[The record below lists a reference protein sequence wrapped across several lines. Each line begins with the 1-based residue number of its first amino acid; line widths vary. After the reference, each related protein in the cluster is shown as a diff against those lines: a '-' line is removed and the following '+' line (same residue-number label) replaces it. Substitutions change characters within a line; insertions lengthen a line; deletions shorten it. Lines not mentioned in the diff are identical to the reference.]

1 MKRKSIIKTA
11 VLSSAVQ
18 AFLMVI
24 SCLVVTVVFLGRIV
38 TGTYDEMNVSI
49 AAAAI
54 AAVDIDE
61 MRSLAVEVDA
71 VIKQKG
77 SFEGALDED
86 DSEWLEDF
94 SGIGSSESYIK
105 LREELNTI
113 RRGTSSTA
121 LDYVLIYPEENREV
135 FIMDACDVNV
145 LPCGKTHDVDLK
157 AYRGQPREDFEGF
170 VTRSA
175 VYGGLHTDGIA
186 VYLDAEKGIY
196 AYLLSDIPL
205 ANINNKVIRF
215 LLQTSVVAIIV
226 TILICAGVVMN
237 IKARV
242 IAPLKKL
249 TETAEVFV
257 GQYELRSEN
266 HDENSIF
273 ENVYNGDIEELYYL
287 ASSLQSMEL
296 EIGSYLRDIDRYSM
310 ERAKLDTELDLARKI
325 QAGVLSTDFDPVRK
339 RAGADIFAT
348 MAPAKEVGGDFYD
361 FFFTDAEHLC
371 LVIADVSGK
380 GVPAALFMMIA
391 KALLKN
397 RLKSGDTPSEAL
409 YHVNR
414 QICEYNLGD
423 MFVTVWACMIELS
436 TGKAVDVNAGH
447 EHPVIRHEGGEYELI
462 KYKHNTAIGVMEDME
477 YNEHEF
483 YLKKGDM
490 LFVYTD
496 GLPEATDRKEE
507 MFGSARMLET
517 LNRYGKEAPKEL
529 LIGIRDTVGEF
540 VGEREPFDDLT
551 MMALEWGKA
560 EKKA

>member
-49 AAAAI
+49 AGAAI

-61 MRSLAVEVDA
+61 MRSLAVQVDA

-77 SFEGALDED
+77 SFEGALEED
-86 DSEWLEDF
+86 DTQWLEDF
-94 SGIGSSESYIK
+94 SGIGSSDSYKK
-105 LREELNTI
+105 LWEELNTI

-121 LDYVLIYPEENREV
+121 LDYVLIYPDENREV

-145 LPCGKTHDVDLK
+145 LPCGKTHDVDLR

-205 ANINNKVIRF
+205 TNINNKVIHF
-215 LLQTSVVAIIV
+215 LLQTSAVAIIV
-226 TILICAGVVMN
+226 TILICAGIVAS

-249 TETAEVFV
+249 TETAEAFV

-310 ERAKLDTELDLARKI
+310 ERARLDTELDLARKI
-325 QAGVLSTDFDPVRK
+325 QAGVLSTDFDPVRE
-339 RAGADIFAT
+339 RSGADIFAT

-361 FFFTDAEHLC
+361 FFFTDPEHLC

-391 KALLKN
+391 KALIKN
-397 RLKSGDTPSEAL
+397 RLKSGDSPSEAL

-507 MFGSARMLET
+507 MFGSVRMLET
-517 LNRYGKEAPKEL
+517 LNRYRKEAPKEL

-551 MMALEWGKA
+551 MMALEWGKT
-560 EKKA
+560 EQKA